1 MSEKQNHSFDSMGQ
15 LYLIFPIADLCTV
28 YCTST
33 WYNWYITADAK
44 LESCQS
50 KGSCW
55 LRKFF
60 FLSRF
65 DTYWLLQYLG
75 RISIKQLIGK

>member
-1 MSEKQNHSFDSMGQ
+1 M
-15 LYLIFPIADLCTV
+15 LYKYV
-28 YCTST
+28 VQMVH
-33 WYNWYITADAK
+33 TADAK

-55 LRKFF
+55 LRKW
-60 FLSRF
+60 FLLPRF

-75 RISIKQLIGK
+75 RILIKQLIGK

>member
-1 MSEKQNHSFDSMGQ
+1 MYYMLYKYAVQ
-15 LYLIFPIADLCTV
+15 LMH
-28 YCTST
+28 
-33 WYNWYITADAK
+33 TADVK

-55 LRKFF
+55 LRKW
-60 FLSRF
+60 FLLPRF

-75 RISIKQLIGK
+75 RTLIKQLIGKKATLTSYVLRQKRLYIFF